1 MIGIVFIL
9 LVVYQL
15 KHFIADYPLQGT
27 YMLGKFK
34 PGWDF
39 LGPLTAH
46 CGVHAAMTFVIS
58 CVCFFV
64 AYGFN
69 FYSLL
74 PVGVMSLILAAT
86 DFAIHFAMDRIKA
99 GPKYLGRYKALSGAE
114 FMNYVQKLKF
124 AQSGVEQ
131 ATKMLAKEGATEAD
145 KDFWENNR
153 NFHQQDVDTVLTAFK
168 NNVYFWWAL
177 GLDQMVH
184 HLTHYGIVY
193 IIVTNMNLGQ

>member
-1 MIGIVFIL
+1 MVSIVFIL

-64 AYGFN
+64 AYGLN

-74 PVGVMSLILAAT
+74 PVGVMSIILAAT

-114 FMNYVQKLKF
+114 FMNLIKKHEF
-124 AQSGVEQ
+124 AQYGVEQ
-131 ATKMLAKEGATEAD
+131 AEQALQEKEPDRE
-145 KDFWENNR
+145 FWENSKK
-153 NFHQQDVDTVLTAFK
+153 FHQTDVDTCKAAFK

-177 GLDQMVH
+177 GFDQMVH
-184 HLTHYGIVY
+184 HLTHYGIMYV
-193 IIVTNMNLGQ
+193 IVTNMNLG